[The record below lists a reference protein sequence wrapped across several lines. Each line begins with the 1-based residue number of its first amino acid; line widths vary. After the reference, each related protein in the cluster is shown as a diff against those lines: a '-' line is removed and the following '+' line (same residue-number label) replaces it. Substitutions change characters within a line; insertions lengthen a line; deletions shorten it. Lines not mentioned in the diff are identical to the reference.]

1 MIKDI
6 TLGQY
11 FPMDSVVHK
20 LDPRMKLLFVTSFI
34 VMVFL
39 SNNFVSLAFCFG
51 VTALVIA
58 ISKIPLKTVLKGLK
72 PIILI
77 VVITSILQI
86 AYNDGGITLID
97 VWKIKITSGGVL
109 TAVFMALRISLLI
122 VMSTML
128 TYTTSPTSLTN
139 GLDRIFA
146 PFKKIGLDFHTITMI
161 MTIALRFIPT
171 LIEEVDKIMSAQKS
185 RGANFEQ
192 GSIIKRAKALIPLF
206 IPLLFN
212 SIRRAYE
219 LANAMT
225 CRCYN
230 GGVGKTTMN
239 ALKFSKRDYLGLL
252 AVILVIISIILLNI
266 YCGEY
271 NAEFTFGLA
280 I

>member
-39 SNNFVSLAFCFG
+39 SNNFISLAFCFG

-58 ISKIPLKTVLKGLK
+58 ISKIPLKSVLKGLK

-239 ALKFSKRDYLGLL
+239 SLKFSKRDYLGLL
-252 AVILVIISIILLNI
+252 VVILVIVSIILLNI

>member
-39 SNNFVSLAFCFG
+39 SNNFVSLAFCFL

-86 AYNDGGITLID
+86 AYNDGGITLVN

-109 TAVFMALRISLLI
+109 TAIFMALRISLLI

>member
-58 ISKIPLKTVLKGLK
+58 LSKIPLKTVLKGLK

-86 AYNDGGITLID
+86 AYNDGGITLVD

-109 TAVFMALRISLLI
+109 TAVFMALRIYLLI

>member
-58 ISKIPLKTVLKGLK
+58 LSKIPLKTVLKGLK

-230 GGVGKTTMN
+230 GGIGKTTMN

>member
-1 MIKDI
+1 MN
-6 TLGQY
+6 
-11 FPMDSVVHK
+11 SVVHK
-20 LDPRMKLLFVTSFI
+20 LDPRLKLLFVTSFI

-39 SNNFVSLAFCFG
+39 SNNFISLAFCFL

-77 VVITSILQI
+77 VVITSVLQI
-86 AYNDGGITLID
+86 AYNDGGIILID

-230 GGVGKTTMN
+230 GGQGKTTMN

-266 YCGEY
+266 CCGEY